1 MAITQIVV
9 PDMGAYS
16 NIPIIDVYIAVGDTI
31 KVDDPV
37 IALESAKAV
46 TDIPSPFEGTIKKLH
61 IHEGD
66 LVSTGSLI
74 ADIEVAEK
82 VKPLAGVVQK
92 QAEPATST
100 TPIKSTDS
108 AVPPTTAVPPTP
120 SAPPTTTVPPT
131 PSAPPT
137 TAVPPT
143 QPTQPTQPTPPTQPA
158 QPDKELMN
166 EQAVGAV
173 YHATPSIRQYAR
185 ELGVALSMVEGTG
198 PHGRILKEDVQKLV
212 KQALVGST
220 KTTAPV
226 AEIALEDFSVYGEI
240 ERKPL
245 TRIQKVSGPHLQK
258 SWQVIPHVTQFDQAD
273 VTELEAFRV
282 RLKDEMTKGKQEL
295 KAKISLLPFIIKAV
309 TAALKKY
316 PDLNSSYDG
325 KAGELILKRY
335 YHIGIAVETSQGLMV
350 PVIRNADIKSIQ
362 ELAAELEDLSARA
375 REGKLKVN
383 DITGGS
389 FSISSLGGIGGT
401 AFTPIINPPE
411 TAILGVS
418 RMIKQPMWNG
428 EAFVPRDM
436 LPLSLSYDH
445 RAIDG
450 ALGVR
455 FTTYLV
461 SLLSDIRRVLL

>member
-1 MAITQIVV
+1 
-9 PDMGAYS
+9 
-16 NIPIIDVYIAVGDTI
+16 
-31 KVDDPV
+31 
-37 IALESAKAV
+37 
-46 TDIPSPFEGTIKKLH
+46 
-61 IHEGD
+61 
-66 LVSTGSLI
+66 
-74 ADIEVAEK
+74 
-82 VKPLAGVVQK
+82 
-92 QAEPATST
+92 
-100 TPIKSTDS
+100 
-108 AVPPTTAVPPTP
+108 
-120 SAPPTTTVPPT
+120 
-131 PSAPPT
+131 
-137 TAVPPT
+137 
-143 QPTQPTQPTPPTQPA
+143 
-158 QPDKELMN
+158 
-166 EQAVGAV
+166 
-173 YHATPSIRQYAR
+173 
-185 ELGVALSMVEGTG
+185 MVEGTG

>member
-9 PDMGAYS
+9 PDMGDYS
-16 NIPIIDVYIAVGDTI
+16 NIPIIDVYISVGDTI
-31 KVDDPV
+31 KANDPV

-46 TDIPSPFEGTIKKLH
+46 TDIPSPFGGVIKKLH

-74 ADIEVAEK
+74 ADIEVAEQA
-82 VKPLAGVVQK
+82 KPVADADKK
-92 QAEPATST
+92 QAEPAKPGKPAE
-100 TPIKSTDS
+100 PIKSIDS
-108 AVPPTTAVPPTP
+108 AKPAAPATPAVASTP
-120 SAPPTTTVPPT
+120 AEPIKSV
-131 PSAPPT
+131 S
-137 TAVPPT
+137 PT
-143 QPTQPTQPTPPTQPA
+143 QPTQPA
-158 QPDKELMN
+158 QPDKDLMN
-166 EQAVGAV
+166 EQTVGAV

-198 PHGRILKEDVQKLV
+198 LHGRILKEDVQKLV
-212 KQALVGST
+212 KQALVGSLQ
-220 KTTAPV
+220 KAAPA
-226 AEIALEDFSVYGEI
+226 AEAALEDFSVYGEI

-258 SWQVIPHVTQFDQAD
+258 SWQIIPHVTQFDQAD

-282 RLKDEMTKGKQEL
+282 RLKDEMAKGKQDL
-295 KAKISLLPFIIKAV
+295 KVKISLLPFIIKAV
-309 TAALKKY
+309 TTALKKF
-316 PDLNSSYDG
+316 PELNSSYDG
-325 KAGELILKRY
+325 KSGELILKRY
-335 YHIGIAVETSQGLMV
+335 YHIGIAVETPQGLMV
-350 PVIRNADIKSIQ
+350 PVIRNADSKSIQ
-362 ELAAELEDLSARA
+362 ELAAELEELSARA
-375 REGKLKVN
+375 RDGKLKVN

-418 RMIKQPMWNG
+418 RMTKQPVWNG

>member
-108 AVPPTTAVPPTP
+108 AVPPTTAVPPT
-120 SAPPTTTVPPT
+120 
-131 PSAPPT
+131 
-137 TAVPPT
+137 
-143 QPTQPTQPTPPTQPA
+143 QPAQPA

-166 EQAVGAV
+166 EQTVGAV

-295 KAKISLLPFIIKAV
+295 KTKISLLPFIIKAV

-418 RMIKQPMWNG
+418 RMTKQPVWNG